1 MTEVVRLGSLK
12 MGLEPIE
19 AIAAATLNGAAA
31 MELADSVG
39 TLSLGKRANFIL
51 TREMSGLEEI
61 PYRLNDVV
69 VEKVYVNGEVWLG

>member
-1 MTEVVRLGSLK
+1 

-19 AIAAATLNGAAA
+19 SITAATLNGAAA
-31 MELADSVG
+31 MELENSVG
-39 TLSLGKRANFIL
+39 TISPGKHANFIL